1 MLYVDRILEKKHSLF
16 FRFHT
21 ILNIYAKRLYSA
33 RCGHKNL
40 IQHLI
45 PRPKEFNLG
54 LIFQKTIF
62 WCYNARKAHA
72 VCRRQMAAQLKLN
85 SFQNSGF
92 FNNRKFNQLISA
104 GTDVSEQ
111 SAICSHTHSLQFTY
125 YAKLTEISE
134 IQQIHNP
141 TQFNWT
147 PTVTI
152 FYCQKLY
159 WVLFQFKWNIKF
171 CWLWRLVSGNC
182 KFLFWKYFN
191 FLARSL
197 TKHNCWHKCVIV
209 CFSNI
214 FP

>member
-1 MLYVDRILEKKHSLF
+1 MPNDQGILIGNCSYVICILQYFRKRKHSLF
-16 FRFHT
+16 FRFHR
-21 ILNIYAKRLYSA
+21 ILNIYAKRLYCA

-54 LIFQKTIF
+54 LILQKTIF

-111 SAICSHTHSLQFTY
+111 SAICSHTHSNLHIMQ
-125 YAKLTEISE
+125 
-134 IQQIHNP
+134 N
-141 TQFNWT
+141 
-147 PTVTI
+147 
-152 FYCQKLY
+152 
-159 WVLFQFKWNIKF
+159 
-171 CWLWRLVSGNC
+171 
-182 KFLFWKYFN
+182 
-191 FLARSL
+191 
-197 TKHNCWHKCVIV
+197 
-209 CFSNI
+209 
-214 FP
+214 